1 MLEIFVTLTCIN
13 QIPIYSEHKCW
24 FQRGSVMTG
33 ITVYLINDVKAE
45 EQFYRELY
53 KQIPNWFPTC
63 TYVLCWSAEAQFY
76 IELYKNI
83 PIRFWSPT
91 CTYVLCWC
99 L

>member
-1 MLEIFVTLTCIN
+1 MQEIFVTLTCIN
-13 QIPIYSEHKCW
+13 LIPIYSEHKCW

-53 KQIPNWFPTC
+53 KHIPIHI
-63 TYVLCWSAEAQFY
+63 CWNAEAQFY
-76 IELYKNI
+76 LELYKNI
-83 PIRFWSPT
+83 PIQFWSPT
-91 CTYVLCWC
+91 CKYVLCWC